1 MGPSFSWLGVTK
13 DGNPLGWR
21 AHHDGRNARGQADH
35 EELAHMVGRLKDD
48 LFRVTTNLIIFR
60 ETGVLDREL
69 NLASIPYMRSPEGLR
84 HCWCTRSSG
93 LRIISPLL
101 LTLFSQCL
109 LVHAKN

>member
-1 MGPSFSWLGVTK
+1 MGQERLGPSYFFILLTY

-21 AHHDGRNARGQADH
+21 AHGRNARGQADH

-69 NLASIPYMRSPEGLR
+69 NLASIPYMGSPEGLR
-84 HCWCTRSSG
+84 HCCPPDHTSHNAEG
-93 LRIISPLL
+93 VMIS
-101 LTLFSQCL
+101 
-109 LVHAKN
+109 K